1 MSSPISVVSVFI
13 SSLERIE
20 RQEFPLTT
28 RQWTRWMTCHL
39 LFKAISAIQ
48 YAERKGILF
57 RISWSH
63 SPHPQLYPCPHQ
75 IAFTAHVHSILLL
88 LLCCVP
94 HSIAVIR
101 SEIGLCS
108 LSGYNTVLI
117 RLIPWACPC
126 PCVSIILYSLTKCR
140 KLSTL
145 IGEKQHHPTLSLCV
159 PQSTACLPVYERGII
174 TTGHPLDLL
183 DMLQIPN
190 CCRCCSSRDS
200 DNGQFILIPKCFI
213 MHQ

>member
-1 MSSPISVVSVFI
+1 MNDLSFVIQSHKRHPVRRKKGDIIPHLLIPFASSPTLSL
-13 SSLERIE
+13 SSSNCIHC
-20 RQEFPLTT
+20 P
-28 RQWTRWMTCHL
+28 C
-39 LFKAISAIQ
+39 
-48 YAERKGILF
+48 
-57 RISWSH
+57 
-63 SPHPQLYPCPHQ
+63 PLYPPPPP
-75 IAFTAHVHSILLL
+75 
-88 LLCCVP
+88 LLCAVSVP

-174 TTGHPLDLL
+174 TTGHPLDLYWTCYKFPTAAAAAVHREIVI
-183 DMLQIPN
+183 M
-190 CCRCCSSRDS
+190 
-200 DNGQFILIPKCFI
+200 DNLY
-213 MHQ
+213 